1 MVTPKQTSFAVLL
14 SPWKVIMKVYL
25 PGVLICEG
33 VIHRKCKCNLSYNS
47 KTLIKL
53 YLTDKSANVR
63 SPRRY
68 RPNINRQFPHSE
80 GPTKVM
86 ALHGCQLKMV
96 AILCCC
102 KLILAQFHQ
111 PILDSSLEVP
121 DVFAFFNSQ
130 FCCPILANE
139 VSTLQLG
146 VQTLMRLSCVEFKM
160 GLCLFYTV
168 FLSNQP
174 CGSRPMKKQ
183 YPLSGFT

>member
-1 MVTPKQTSFAVLL
+1 MSLPQVKSISDYSNINVSDIFTFSLPLHTQIPLETEPFWSLVYVSTICTMHTRSCVIKTLTEYTRHAFAMLTKETKTLIKESSRYTSSTKKKKKMVTPKQTSFAVLL

-86 ALHGCQLKMV
+86 ALHGC
-96 AILCCC
+96 
-102 KLILAQFHQ
+102 
-111 PILDSSLEVP
+111 
-121 DVFAFFNSQ
+121 
-130 FCCPILANE
+130 
-139 VSTLQLG
+139 
-146 VQTLMRLSCVEFKM
+146 
-160 GLCLFYTV
+160 
-168 FLSNQP
+168 
-174 CGSRPMKKQ
+174 
-183 YPLSGFT
+183 

>member
-1 MVTPKQTSFAVLL
+1 
-14 SPWKVIMKVYL
+14 
-25 PGVLICEG
+25 
-33 VIHRKCKCNLSYNS
+33 
-47 KTLIKL
+47 
-53 YLTDKSANVR
+53 
-63 SPRRY
+63 
-68 RPNINRQFPHSE
+68 
-80 GPTKVM
+80 M

-111 PILDSSLEVP
+111 PILDSSLAVP

-183 YPLSGFT
+183 YPLSGSTSHPHRFILNIKLKLYFLILNKPRQGQRLQISYQLEACVNSIGCIL